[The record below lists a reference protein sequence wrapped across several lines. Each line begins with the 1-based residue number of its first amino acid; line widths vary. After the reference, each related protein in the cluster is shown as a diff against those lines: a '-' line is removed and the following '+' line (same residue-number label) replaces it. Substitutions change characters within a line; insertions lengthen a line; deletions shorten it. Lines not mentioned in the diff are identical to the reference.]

1 MKKALKYILVSINSF
16 AINNLLNYIFKV
28 LLELEPY
35 FAISL
40 SYVIVVSI
48 NFLLLKFLVFEK
60 SSIGTKRLF
69 VYYVLLIVSFRIT
82 EYFLFLILYYT
93 QFFDY
98 FILLNSIL
106 IASAIIKYFFEKK
119 IFEKE
124 PKKVTAT

>member
-1 MKKALKYILVSINSF
+1 MKKAFKYILVSINSF
-16 AINNLLNYIFKV
+16 AINNLLNYILKV

-60 SSIGTKRLF
+60 SSIGTKRLI

-106 IASAIIKYFFEKK
+106 IPSAIIKYFFEKK